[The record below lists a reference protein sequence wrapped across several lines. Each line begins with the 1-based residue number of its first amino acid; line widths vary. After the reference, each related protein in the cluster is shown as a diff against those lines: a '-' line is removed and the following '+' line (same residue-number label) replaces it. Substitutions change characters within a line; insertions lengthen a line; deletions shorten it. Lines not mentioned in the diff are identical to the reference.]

1 MNNSFSLLA
10 LDLRQQASNHIL
22 KTLKNTIYFFDR
34 RYRVVDDQI
43 VLQNTS
49 NDNDF
54 FIDLYGKNINI
65 QAIVGKNGSG
75 KSSLLDIIYR
85 VINNLSFFSI
95 NKNPKSVDTIILD

>member
-22 KTLKNTIYFFDR
+22 KTLKNTIYVFDR

-85 VINNLSFFSI
+85 VINNLSFSLLT
-95 NKNPKSVDTIILD
+95 KPKVS